1 MSWFVPYQKLDAQ
14 QKDFVDNRNV
24 DARNVWI
31 KGFPGSGKSTLLA
44 HTIIK
49 IRDKNPQAS
58 IAVVV
63 FTRSLITMFEA
74 GLGENGV
81 RVPIMNFYDFM
92 KTGQKFDYVLCDEV
106 QDLTSRVLSEMN
118 KRAKHIIVA
127 GDENQSIYDV
137 DPQYREPTVSSQDI
151 KGLISADEYELT
163 FIHRLTRNIISIV
176 QKFMPRINIFA
187 AKQDLSKRSTQVV
200 IGRADNLVEE
210 VAYIMREAEKSI
222 RAGETAAILL
232 PKQDMVVSFVN
243 QALENAGKGRWEEI
257 EDRWGKPNWGYMNK
271 WLSRNNV
278 RLQYVGNG
286 YGTFSDNSRLITL
299 MTYHS
304 SKGLDFDNV
313 FMPFVNGSLYIARD
327 ADLSRRLFMVA
338 MTRSK
343 NRLYFTYNGYP
354 SSYLDLFKGECALV
368 DIHDVLNPSR
378 TESKGTGNIFG
389 I

>member
-14 QKDFVDNRNV
+14 QKDFVDNRDV

-49 IRDKNPQAS
+49 IRNKNPQAS

-63 FTRSLITMFEA
+63 FTHSLIAMFKA

-81 RVPIMNFYDFM
+81 QVPIMTFYDFM
-92 KTGQKFDYVLCDEV
+92 KMGQEFDYVLCDEV

-118 KRAKHIIVA
+118 KLAKHIIVS

-137 DPQYREPTVSSQDI
+137 DPKYREPTVSSQDI
-151 KGLISADEYELT
+151 KRLISADEYELT

-243 QALENAGKGRWEEI
+243 QALENAGKGHWEEI

-271 WLSRNNV
+271 WLSRNNI

-286 YGTFSDNSRLITL
+286 YGTFSDSSRQITL

-327 ADLSRRLFMVA
+327 EDLGRRLFMVA

-378 TESKGTGNIFG
+378 NESKGTGNIFG